1 MAQTTEARARTEAQ
15 RSPAGAAPANG
26 GRDFAK
32 YYARRSLTN
41 PGRAVVRRSA
51 EAIRSFGERYLSGRL
66 VELGCGDK
74 SKQLLLGDLVSEYI
88 GVDYAG
94 NIHDASKVDIVASAY
109 ATTLPDDSFDCALC
123 TAVLEHLEEPRD
135 ALAEAFR
142 ILKPGGTALYTV
154 PLFFHLHEEPRDFF
168 RYTRHGLRYL
178 FEGVGFEIVELEA
191 LSSFPLSAIT
201 QWSYYLQNGRRGL
214 LKPFVRLAVVF
225 NNLVAPVLDRW
236 LPRDERF
243 TWMYLVVA
251 RKPAAPTSTSA
262 APAQAAAQPR

>member
-1 MAQTTEARARTEAQ
+1 MAQSTR
-15 RSPAGAAPANG
+15 ANG

-51 EAIRSFGERYLSGRL
+51 EAIRKYAERYLSGRL

-94 NIHDASKVDIVASAY
+94 NIHDSTEVDIVASAY
-109 ATTLPDDSFDCALC
+109 ATTLPDASFDCALC

-142 ILKPGGTALYTV
+142 ILKPGGIALYTA
-154 PLFFHLHEEPRDFF
+154 PLFFHLHEEPRDFY

-178 FEGVGFEIVELEA
+178 FEEVGFEVLELEA

-201 QWSYYLQNGRRGL
+201 QWSYYLQNARRGV
-214 LKPFVRLAVVF
+214 LKPFVRLAVVC
-225 NNLVAPVLDRW
+225 NNLVAPALDRVM
-236 LPRDERF
+236 PRDERF

-251 RKPAAPTSTSA
+251 RKPL
-262 APAQAAAQPR
+262 APAS